1 MSITILC
8 TGVPEHA
15 LGGKYSSAGF
25 DAAVQAER
33 GSDIVPYAGRKH
45 DPAGRPVLIGED
57 GLARRTAD
65 QLILQPC
72 DFVTEPL
79 LNEIP
84 VRSFADTDRE
94 YSAETWLRKA
104 AAQRKHADPRQPE
117 SREQVIERA
126 DRLIAKISGT
136 DCILITGPLF
146 LAELLDRLRIHN
158 YVIQR
163 TGIMKIQPLERF
175 VISRKDEHCGSCQ
188 HNCFLSNPGCDIGR
202 DKARRQSQKQ
212 KNAQA

>member
-8 TGVPEHA
+8 SGKPEHP
-15 LGGKYSSAGF
+15 LSGKYTSVGF
-25 DAAVQAER
+25 DAAIQAER
-33 GSDIVPYAGRKH
+33 ASAVLPYTGRKH
-45 DPAGRPVLIGED
+45 DPAGRDVLVGED
-57 GLARRTAD
+57 APALHTAE
-65 QLILQPC
+65 QLILQP
-72 DFVTEPL
+72 FTPITEPL

-94 YSAETWLRKA
+94 YSAETWLKKA
-104 AAQRKHADPRQPE
+104 AAQRRHADPRQPE
-117 SREQVIERA
+117 SREQVIARA
-126 DRLIAKISGT
+126 EKLIEKIDGK

-175 VISRKDEHCGSCQ
+175 VVSRKDEHCGSCQ

-202 DKARRQSQKQ
+202 DKTRRQKQ
-212 KNAQA
+212 KSRSA

>member
-8 TGVPEHA
+8 TGAPEHA
-15 LGGKYSSAGF
+15 IGGKYTSAGF

-33 GSDIVPYAGRKH
+33 NSNIVPYGGRKH
-45 DPAGRPVLIGED
+45 DPAGRTVLVGED
-57 GLARRTAD
+57 PLARRTAE

-72 DFVTEPL
+72 EPVTEPL
-79 LNEIP
+79 LNEII

-94 YSAETWLRKA
+94 YPAETWLRKA
-104 AAQRKHADPRQPE
+104 ASQRRHADPRQPE
-117 SREQVIERA
+117 SREEVIARA
-126 DRLIAKISGT
+126 DRLIEKIRGT
-136 DCILITGPLF
+136 DCIVIAGPLF

-202 DKARRQSQKQ
+202 DKARRQKL
-212 KNAQA
+212 KNCQA